1 LDRRCRRFGPAAP
14 SQPQRSWRDEPI
26 ILIGDEDELPYD
38 RPPLSKEVLSGAW
51 PDERVPLR
59 DGDAIAAL
67 GLDLRLGVRAEA
79 VDCAA
84 RTVWLSNGSSVSY
97 IDLVIAT
104 RVPPRR
110 LPGTDGLAGVHV
122 LRTLDEKSK
131 SH

>member
-1 LDRRCRRFGPAAP
+1 
-14 SQPQRSWRDEPI
+14 
-26 ILIGDEDELPYD
+26 
-38 RPPLSKEVLSGAW
+38 
-51 PDERVPLR
+51 
-59 DGDAIAAL
+59 
-67 GLDLRLGVRAEA
+67 
-79 VDCAA
+79 
-84 RTVWLSNGSSVSY
+84 VSY